1 MSSPSRRA
9 GSGDGFV
16 VLSDGSLRWG
26 VYGAAGV
33 LARHVDGDGVAW
45 YFLARRSL
53 HTHQGG
59 TWALPG
65 GALDHGESPEE
76 GALREFREEIGTD
89 LGAYRVIDV
98 HEDDHGGWS
107 YWTVVVEVDERF
119 DVPHVLSWET
129 AEARWVPA
137 HDIHRLEL
145 FGAFRASLPR
155 LGL

>member
-1 MSSPSRRA
+1 
-9 GSGDGFV
+9 
-16 VLSDGSLRWG
+16 VLADGSLRWG
-26 VYGAAGV
+26 RFGAAGL
-33 LARHVDGDGVAW
+33 LARHIDADGSPW

-76 GALREFREEIGTD
+76 GAIREFGEEIGTP
-89 LGAYRVIDV
+89 LGPYRVVDV
-98 HEDDHGGWS
+98 HRDDHGGWS
-107 YWTVVVEVDERF
+107 YWTVVIEVEERF
-119 DVPHVLSWET
+119 PVPTVLHWET

-137 HDIHRLEL
+137 DEVHQLEL